1 MCFVG
6 TVKPIIKEQHKVL
19 KSLPLLATGVD
30 KAGKREGVNGNAG
43 NHHNLFLNAE
53 NQYIWSINTDSINI
67 NSLSSARPRVQ
78 NISMF

>member
-30 KAGKREGVNGNAG
+30 KAGKREGVNGNAE
-43 NHHNLFLNAE
+43 NHLIKNQLSTMIEQEE
-53 NQYIWSINTDSINI
+53 NI
-67 NSLSSARPRVQ
+67 
-78 NISMF
+78 